1 MAAVMGWPEKSG
13 TYGFAVHFN
22 HCINPEVVNADQN
35 HVAPGGTVHTP
46 GGGSYDYSYVKGMHF
61 AWGDCGGN
69 VDNNG
74 AGEPKV
80 QSGWVEVTAVDYAT
94 QTVSYR
100 FFLDV
105 CSDIDGHNMQ
115 NIVGTFQVHEDLVGY
130 LKLNKQSILPDISNN
145 NPCYSLA
152 GAKYGIYA
160 DEACTDLEQMLTTD
174 AQGCVRSKALPVG
187 TYYVKELST
196 PERFA
201 STMTATTTFKEAR
214 ARSQAQNSRF
224 ASSPRSRVIMARS
237 NRCAPGS

>member
-1 MAAVMGWPEKSG
+1 
-13 TYGFAVHFN
+13 
-22 HCINPEVVNADQN
+22 
-35 HVAPGGTVHTP
+35 
-46 GGGSYDYSYVKGMHF
+46 MHF

-115 NIVGTFQVHEDLVGY
+115 NIMGTFQVHEDLVGY

-160 DEACTDLEQMLTTD
+160 TKLVPILNKCSLPMHKMRTIESAPRRHLLCKGAFNSGGFCT
-174 AQGCVRSKALPVG
+174 
-187 TYYVKELST
+187 
-196 PERFA
+196 RF
-201 STMTATTTFKEAR
+201 
-214 ARSQAQNSRF
+214 
-224 ASSPRSRVIMARS
+224 
-237 NRCAPGS
+237 

>member
-1 MAAVMGWPEKSG
+1 
-13 TYGFAVHFN
+13 
-22 HCINPEVVNADQN
+22 
-35 HVAPGGTVHTP
+35 
-46 GGGSYDYSYVKGMHF
+46 MHF

-145 NPCYSLA
+145 NPCLY
-152 GAKYGIYA
+152 
-160 DEACTDLEQMLTTD
+160 
-174 AQGCVRSKALPVG
+174 RS
-187 TYYVKELST
+187 
-196 PERFA
+196 
-201 STMTATTTFKEAR
+201 
-214 ARSQAQNSRF
+214 
-224 ASSPRSRVIMARS
+224 
-237 NRCAPGS
+237 